1 MKFAVGIAC
10 VFIVVSVE
18 ANAGTRVISGSNGPV
33 TVGNPYSGVVNKGV
47 INGGSA
53 TGLTVTGSAAASVIN
68 KGSIGGATGVKIT
81 SSSSSTFVNTGR
93 ISASSTG
100 SSSAKATGVSQ

>member
-10 VFIVVSVE
+10 VLIVVSVE
-18 ANAGTRVISGSNGPV
+18 ANAGTRVITGSNGPV
-33 TVGNPYSGVVNKGV
+33 TVGNPFSGVVNKGV

-53 TGLTVTGSAAASVIN
+53 TGLTVTGSAAASIIN
-68 KGSIGGATGVKIT
+68 KGSIGGTTGVKIT
-81 SSSSSTFVNTGR
+81 GSSSSTFVNTGK

-100 SSSAKATGVSQ
+100 SSFAKAIGVSQ